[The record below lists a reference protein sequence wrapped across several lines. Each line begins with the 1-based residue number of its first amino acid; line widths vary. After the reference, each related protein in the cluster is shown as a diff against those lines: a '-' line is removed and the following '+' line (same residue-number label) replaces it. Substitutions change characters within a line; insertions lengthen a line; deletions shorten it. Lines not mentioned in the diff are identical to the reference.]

1 MCRGCRRHVDQ
12 QPVAQAAEE
21 ACWFRSF
28 SMWTKLCLGHIE
40 RLGEANVFAPD
51 CMCSLA
57 LARSLPPTDYSRM
70 DYGLIINSET
80 VMETDYRSDEFLR
93 RAGL

>member
-40 RLGEANVFAPD
+40 RD